1 MKLALAMIC
10 PNVYAD
16 SLITKRT
23 CDGFAQVKP
32 DGKGWTWEPHQVG
45 VATLLP
51 KPTVPYISQRAAY
64 EGLQRAI
71 NALLREGLN
80 AIPPDCRAV
89 GRGAGDR
96 NSPQMSTAAKCTT
109 RV

>member
-32 DGKGWTWEPHQVG
+32 SGAGWTWEPHRIG
-45 VATLLP
+45 LANLLP
-51 KPTVPYISQRAAY
+51 KPTVRYMSERAAY
-64 EGLQRAI
+64 AGLDRAI
-71 NALLREGLN
+71 SDLLRG
-80 AIPPDCRAV
+80 IRD
-89 GRGAGDR
+89 DR
-96 NSPQMSTAAKCTT
+96 LVKSTD
-109 RV
+109 